1 MGLRCLRST
10 VGCGYRIF
18 SGRGNIQMRTFGIV
32 VRCAVLVA
40 AATSLSA
47 CAGGMIPGQIYSEQ
61 GKVLEFQI
69 EKARR
74 TGAVAA
80 FDPQTGEH
88 YAGNYVGILEAVG
101 GSSVT
106 VSSAGNVGA
115 TSFGLGSNIANA
127 TAYLTGDKGSML
139 NCEMK
144 IEASISPHGI
154 GGCTDQ
160 RGGKYRLQF

>member
-1 MGLRCLRST
+1 
-10 VGCGYRIF
+10 
-18 SGRGNIQMRTFGIV
+18 MRNLGV
-32 VRCAVLVA
+32 VLRCAVLSA
-40 AATSLSA
+40 AAVSLSA
-47 CAGGMIPGQIYSEQ
+47 CVGGMIPGQIYSEQ

-74 TGAVAA
+74 TGAVTA
-80 FDPQTGEH
+80 FDPQMGEH
-88 YAGNYVGILEAVG
+88 YSGNYVGILEAVG

-106 VSSAGNVGA
+106 VSPAGSVGT

-160 RGGKYRLQF
+160 KGGKYRLQF

>member
-1 MGLRCLRST
+1 LT
-10 VGCGYRIF
+10 
-18 SGRGNIQMRTFGIV
+18 
-32 VRCAVLVA
+32 
-40 AATSLSA
+40 
-47 CAGGMIPGQIYSEQ
+47 P
-61 GKVLEFQI
+61 K
-69 EKARR
+69 
-74 TGAVAA
+74 
-80 FDPQTGEH
+80 TGEH

-127 TAYLTGDKGSML
+127 TAYLTGDKGSMM

-160 RGGKYRLQF
+160 RGGKYRMQF

>member
-1 MGLRCLRST
+1 MLRRLLLCIAAVGLS
-10 VGCGYRIF
+10 GCGSI
-18 SGRGNIQMRTFGIV
+18 M
-32 VRCAVLVA
+32 L
-40 AATSLSA
+40 
-47 CAGGMIPGQIYSEQ
+47 PGQIYSEQ

-69 EKARR
+69 ERARR
-74 TGAVAA
+74 TGAVTA

-88 YAGNYVGILEAVG
+88 YSGNYVGILEAVG

-106 VSSAGNVGA
+106 VNSAGSVG
-115 TSFGLGSNIANA
+115 TTNFGLGSNIANA

-144 IEASISPHGI
+144 IEASIITPHGI
-154 GGCTDQ
+154 GGCADQ

>member
-1 MGLRCLRST
+1 
-10 VGCGYRIF
+10 
-18 SGRGNIQMRTFGIV
+18 MRNLAIGAH
-32 VRCAVLVA
+32 CAVLSVA
-40 AATSLSA
+40 AISLSA

-61 GKVLEFQI
+61 GKILEFQI

-74 TGAVAA
+74 TGTVTA

-88 YAGNYVGILEAVG
+88 YSGNYVGILEAVG

-106 VSSAGNVGA
+106 VSSAGSVGA